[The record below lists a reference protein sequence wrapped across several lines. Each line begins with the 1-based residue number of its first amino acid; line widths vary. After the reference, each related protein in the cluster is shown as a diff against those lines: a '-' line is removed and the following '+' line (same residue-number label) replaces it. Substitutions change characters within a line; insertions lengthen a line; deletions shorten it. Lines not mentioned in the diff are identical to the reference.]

1 MSREE
6 IDQILLEAELNDED
20 YSFLSA
26 PEVVYLDE
34 SLATRTN
41 LGE

>member
-6 IDQILLEAELNDED
+6 INQILLEAEMNDYD
-20 YSFLSA
+20 YSFSSE
-26 PEVVYLDE
+26 PEVIYLDE
-34 SLATRTN
+34 SLVTRTN

>member
-6 IDQILLEAELNDED
+6 IDQILLEAEINDED
-20 YSFLSA
+20 YSFSSA
-26 PEVVYLDE
+26 PDVIYLDE
-34 SLATRTN
+34 SQATRTN

>member
-6 IDQILLEAELNDED
+6 IDQILLEAEVNDED
-20 YSFLSA
+20 YSFTSA
-26 PEVVYLDE
+26 PEVMYLDE
-34 SLATRTN
+34 SSTKIN

>member
-6 IDQILLEAELNDED
+6 IDQILLEAEINDED
-20 YSFLSA
+20 YSFSSGQ
-26 PEVVYLDE
+26 EVVYIDE
-34 SLATRTN
+34 SLTTRTN

>member
-6 IDQILLEAELNDED
+6 IDQILLEAEINDED
-20 YSFLSA
+20 YSFTSA

-34 SLATRTN
+34 SLTTRTN

>member
-6 IDQILLEAELNDED
+6 MDQILLEAELNDED
-20 YSFLSA
+20 YSFSSA
-26 PEVVYLDE
+26 PEVIYLDE
-34 SLATRTN
+34 PLATRTN

>member
-6 IDQILLEAELNDED
+6 IDQILLEEELNDED
-20 YSFLSA
+20 YSFSSA
-26 PEVVYLDE
+26 PEVIYLDE
-34 SLATRTN
+34 SLSTKTN

>member
-6 IDQILLEAELNDED
+6 IDQILLEAEMNDED
-20 YSFLSA
+20 YSFSSA
-26 PEVVYLDE
+26 PEVIYLDE
-34 SLATRTN
+34 SPETRTN

>member
-6 IDQILLEAELNDED
+6 IDQILLEAEMNDED
-20 YSFLSA
+20 YSFSSA
-26 PEVVYLDE
+26 QEVICLDE
-34 SLATRTN
+34 SLATKTN

>member
-6 IDQILLEAELNDED
+6 IDQILLESEINDED
-20 YSFLSA
+20 YSFSSA

-34 SLATRTN
+34 SSIRIN

>member
-6 IDQILLEAELNDED
+6 IDQILLEAEMNDYD
-20 YSFLSA
+20 YSFSSA

-34 SLATRTN
+34 SSIKIN
-41 LGE
+41 IGE